1 MKKQKFTVT
10 GMTCAACEANV
21 HKTVS
26 RLDGVKKADVNLL
39 SGSMTVE
46 YDESVLS
53 DEEII
58 NSVSSIGYGASLPI
72 SEKNSEGSFT
82 SEWEKRKQRA
92 ENEQLLMKKR
102 LIWSVVLLIPLM
114 YVAMGPMIGLPVPSV
129 ISGMENSLI
138 SALIQVIFTVP
149 ILFLNRKFFI
159 NGLKSLIKR
168 VPNMDSLVAIGSGA
182 AFIYGVAAV
191 FCMAYGFSHNDTELV
206 HKYAH
211 SLYFES
217 SAMILTLVTVG
228 KFLEARSKSK
238 TTDALSRLVE
248 LTPKTACVIRNGK
261 ETVIPASSIV
271 IGDTVVIRPGDS
283 IPCDG
288 VVKDGRGYIDQ
299 SAITGESIPVE
310 KSVEDTVICATV
322 NKNGSFTFTATKVGD
337 DTTLSQIIRLVDEA
351 GSTKAP
357 IARMA
362 DKVSGVFVP
371 IVIVIAVI
379 TAVVWI
385 ITGNGFE
392 FALNSAVSVLVISCP
407 CALGLATP
415 VAIMVGTG
423 KAAQNGILIKSAES
437 LENLHNIDTIVLD
450 KTGTVTKGEPSVTD
464 ILAFSG
470 AEEDFLKIAAAV
482 ETGSEHPLGKAVVK
496 EAQQKKLD
504 IPSCEQFT
512 AVSGRGVSAVIDGDV
527 YLAGNAAFAADNDL
541 EAVDQSIINN
551 FANDGK
557 TPLLFYKNKKP
568 YGIIAVADTVREDS
582 KAAIDEFIKR
592 GLDVVLLTGDNKVTA
607 EAIRKKLGIKEAI
620 AEVMPADKDACIK
633 ELQQKGRKVAMVGDG
648 INDTPA
654 LSRADIGI
662 AIGAGT
668 DIALQSADIVLMKNS
683 LCDVVTAIDLSKS
696 VIRNIRMNLF
706 WAFFYNA
713 LGIPIAA
720 GVLYPILGLSLSPMI
735 GSAAMSLSSVCVVTN
750 ALRLRFFKPKHTIN
764 IDNTNQ
770 NKGDSNMSK
779 VLKIEGMMC
788 PHCVAHVTKALLAV
802 EGVSAVDVVLETK
815 SATVSLQKE
824 TANDILI
831 KAVTDAGYTVTDCK

>member
-10 GMTCAACEANV
+10 GMTCAACQANV
-21 HKTVS
+21 QRAVS
-26 RLDGVKKADVNLL
+26 RLDGAKSVDVNLL

-46 YDESVLS
+46 YDENILNN
-53 DEEII
+53 EEII
-58 NSVSSIGYGASLPI
+58 NSVSSIGYGALLP
-72 SEKNSEGSFT
+72 SAAETSEGKFS

-92 ENEQLLMKKR
+92 ENERLAMKKR

-114 YVAMGPMIGLPVPSV
+114 YVAMGPMMGLPVPSAL
-129 ISGMENSLI
+129 SGMENALI

-149 ILFLNRKFFI
+149 ILFFNRKFFI
-159 NGLKSLIKR
+159 NGIKALIRR

-191 FCMAYGFSHNDTELV
+191 FCMAYGFSHGNTALV

-238 TTDALSRLVE
+238 TTDALSHLVE

-288 VVKDGRGYIDQ
+288 VINDGCGYIDQ

-310 KSVEDTVICATV
+310 RSVDDTVICATV

-362 DKVSGVFVP
+362 DKVSGIFVP
-371 IVIVIAVI
+371 IVILIAII
-379 TAVVWI
+379 TAVVWMI
-385 ITGNGFE
+385 ADNGFE
-392 FALNSAVSVLVISCP
+392 FAFNSAVSVLVISCP

-423 KAAQNGILIKSAES
+423 KAAQYGILVKSAES

-464 ILAFSG
+464 IIAFSST
-470 AEEDFLKIAAAV
+470 EEEFLKTAAAV
-482 ETGSEHPLGKAVVK
+482 EKGSEHPLGKAVVN
-496 EAQQKKLD
+496 AAKKKGLD
-504 IPSCEQFT
+504 IPSCKQFT
-512 AVSGRGVSAVIDGDV
+512 AVSGRGVTAVIDHDT
-527 YLAGNAAFAADNDL
+527 YLAGNAAFAADNELD
-541 EAVDQSIINN
+541 AISKDIIDSL
-551 FANDGK
+551 AKDGK
-557 TPLLFYKNKKP
+557 TPLLFYKNKIP
-568 YGIIAVADTVREDS
+568 YGVIAVADTVREDS
-582 KAAIDEFIKR
+582 KATIDEFNKR

-607 EAIRKKLGIKEAI
+607 EAIRKKLGIREAI
-620 AEVMPADKDACIK
+620 ADVMPADKDACIK
-633 ELQQKGRKVAMVGDG
+633 KLQQSGKKVAMVGDG
-648 INDTPA
+648 INDAPA

-668 DIALQSADIVLMKNS
+668 DIALESADIVLMKNS
-683 LCDVVTAIDLSKS
+683 LGDVVTAIDLSKS
-696 VIRNIRMNLF
+696 VIRNIHMNLF

-720 GVLYPILGLSLSPMI
+720 GVLYPIWGLSLSPMI

-764 IDNTNQ
+764 IEN
-770 NKGDSNMSK
+770 NKGESVMNK
-779 VLKIEGMMC
+779 VLKIDGMMC
-788 PHCVAHVTKALLAV
+788 QHCVAHVTKALSSV
-802 EGVSAVDVVLETK
+802 EGVSTVDVVLETK
-815 SATVSLQKE
+815 TATVTLEKE
-824 TANDILI
+824 IANDILI
-831 KAVTDAGYTVTDCK
+831 KAVTDAGYTVIDCE